1 VIGVVIAHAGVGWA
15 PAVLALAALG
25 MFVTFFVASRR

>member
-1 VIGVVIAHAGVGWA
+1 VGWA

-25 MFVTFFVASRR
+25 MFAMFFVASRR